1 MAEAVDATVI
11 EDAVPARRRGKGLLI
26 GALAALAL
34 GGGGFYA
41 AWSGLVDPA
50 GLIGGGE
57 DSGHGSG
64 HDAAAALSFVPLE
77 PIMISLPPGASA
89 RHLRFSAQLEVEPD
103 MAAEVAAMS
112 PRIVDTLNAYLRAVD
127 AQDLE
132 NPAALQRL
140 RAQMLRRIQV
150 VTGPGRVR
158 DLLIAEF
165 ILN

>member
-11 EDAVPARRRGKGLLI
+11 EDAAPARRRGKGVLF
-26 GALAALAL
+26 GAIAALAL

-41 AWSGLVDPA
+41 AWSGFVDPA
-50 GLIGGGE
+50 GLIGGIGGGRGSE
-57 DSGHGSG
+57 HG
-64 HDAAAALSFVPLE
+64 AAAELAFVPLD
-77 PIMISLPPGASA
+77 PIMISLSPGASA
-89 RHLRFSAQLEVEPD
+89 RHLRFSAQLEVEPG

-127 AQDLE
+127 ARDLE

-140 RAQMLRRIQV
+140 RAQMLRRVQV
-150 VTGPGRVR
+150 VAGPGRVR
-158 DLLIAEF
+158 DLLVAEF